1 MPAMKCPVEKR
12 FEELLDARGIKYTR
26 PEKDANDKSS
36 VDYFLKDYD
45 LYVEVKQFHT
55 DRVNGQIAKC
65 YPKGVM
71 VLVGMAAVV
80 AFERLLESI
89 DTQSR
94 TK

>member
-26 PEKDANDKSS
+26 PEKDASDKSS

-71 VLVGMAAVV
+71 VLVGMAAVNSFMEMMKNV
-80 AFERLLESI
+80 
-89 DTQSR
+89 
-94 TK
+94 